1 MQIKEDEMGGHVT
14 HMGRKGMR
22 ADFWWGNIKERDHLV
37 DLCVGEMII
46 LKWSVKKYDRMT

>member
-22 ADFWWGNIKERDHLV
+22 AEFWWGNVNPYPVNVENKV
-37 DLCVGEMII
+37 
-46 LKWSVKKYDRMT
+46 SS